1 MLSNEEFEHFVQDN
15 GKDILRFCR
24 MTSGDKELGDELY
37 QDTMLKLL
45 EKRKRLDFGRNLK
58 SYALSVSILLWKNRR
73 KKYANRN
80 RIVPMDSTNRL
91 EDEEKLSSVDDVGP
105 SPEDAVLK
113 EEERTI
119 IMQAVAD
126 LPEKFRL
133 PIYLFY
139 SSSMSIKEIAQ
150 ILQVPEGTVKSRMN
164 KAKQVLKS
172 ELEAV
177 GYDR

>member
-58 SYALSVSILLWKNRR
+58 RFSRR

-164 KAKQVLKS
+164 KAKQVLKR

>member
-1 MLSNEEFEHFVQDN
+1 MSNEEFEHFVQDN

-45 EKRKRLDFGRNLK
+45 EKRKRLDFERNLK

-164 KAKQVLKS
+164 KAKQVLKR

>member
-1 MLSNEEFEHFVQDN
+1 MSNEEFEHFVQDN

-164 KAKQVLKS
+164 KAKQVLKR

>member
-1 MLSNEEFEHFVQDN
+1 
-15 GKDILRFCR
+15 
-24 MTSGDKELGDELY
+24 
-37 QDTMLKLL
+37 
-45 EKRKRLDFGRNLK
+45 
-58 SYALSVSILLWKNRR
+58 
-73 KKYANRN
+73 
-80 RIVPMDSTNRL
+80 MDSTNRL

-164 KAKQVLKS
+164 KAKQVLKR
-172 ELEAV
+172 EPPV
-177 GYDR
+177 QR

>member
-164 KAKQVLKS
+164 KAKQVLKR